1 MQQDFKD
8 LLAEVERLRQQV
20 SDRDSHIQTMV
31 SEMHAL
37 PTLQEAKATSK
48 LIDKYKLEL
57 D

>member
-37 PTLQEAKATSK
+37 PTLKEAKATSK